1 MEKEAMDIEVRC
13 LLCLLSLCLSL
24 PSSSHF
30 FHKKIIDTVTFLGS
44 KRNWK
49 GEYLPF
55 CGDEN
60 SLLLIDTS
68 TGKVYEWDADDG
80 LGDEVARSFSAYL
93 EAYRNSLL
101 EGHMEFLSGVGVVEN
116 MSGAPSRK

>member
-1 MEKEAMDIEVRC
+1 
-13 LLCLLSLCLSL
+13 
-24 PSSSHF
+24 
-30 FHKKIIDTVTFLGS
+30 VTFLGA
-44 KRNWK
+44 KKHWK

-68 TGKVYEWDADDG
+68 DGKVYEWDSDDG
-80 LGDEVARSFSAYL
+80 LGDDVALSFSSYL
-93 EAYRNSLL
+93 ESYRNSLL

-116 MSGAPSRK
+116 MSAAPSRK

>member
-1 MEKEAMDIEVRC
+1 MDVEVRDRIEIPLNFC
-13 LLCLLSLCLSL
+13 Q
-24 PSSSHF
+24 
-30 FHKKIIDTVTFLGS
+30 KIIDTVTFLGS
-44 KRNWK
+44 KRHWK

-68 TGKVYEWDADDG
+68 NGKVYEWDSDDG
-80 LGDEVARSFSAYL
+80 LGDLVASSFSAYL
-93 EAYRNSLL
+93 ESYRNSLL

-116 MSGAPSRK
+116 MSAAPSRK